1 MERINSVKSLFSSV
15 RRLENLNY
23 EYTNPFFK
31 SVWFKD
37 FEGLYKNEVQ
47 LTNSRLSL
55 DEANNRWTLTTEILG
70 VTQNSLKINQSRGI
84 LTITGEK
91 KSGLDIEFFSKY
103 FRIPTGV
110 NTDHIE
116 AQYENNVLTV
126 LLPLIEKKRCLDI
139 PIKL

>member
-1 MERINSVKSLFSSV
+1 MKSLFNSV
-15 RRLENLNY
+15 PCLENLNY

-47 LTNSRLSL
+47 LTNSRLTH
-55 DEANNRWTLTTEILG
+55 DESNNRWILTTEISG
-70 VTQNSLKINQSRGI
+70 ITQNSLKINQSRGI

-91 KSGLDIEFFSKY
+91 KSGLDIDSFSKY
-103 FRIPTGV
+103 FRIPAGV

-126 LLPLIEKKRCLDI
+126 LLPLIEKKRCSDI
-139 PIKL
+139 PIKS